1 MSVLHLLHAVV
12 VGGLLSGAAALVE
25 GALRGAERPAR
36 FVWLVAL
43 AGTVSAPWW
52 GPRLSSEVVTL
63 PAMTATALTATEAA
77 PAMAAPS
84 LVARVGGVLAT
95 PLPALPWLW
104 LTLGGVGVA
113 VVGAGLVRLE
123 RRAARWPR
131 TRIDGEEVSV
141 SRDFGPALVGLVH
154 PRTVVPRWAF
164 GLARRELELILR
176 HERAHRTAG
185 DGPTLA
191 LGLLTAAACPWNP
204 VVWWQFRRLRDAV
217 ELDCDRRLLRGGVSA
232 PAYARVLVL
241 VRLRAAAPGGA
252 TAALVESK
260 SSLERRLKTMRAF
273 PWTRRKVAL
282 SGAVALGLVAVA
294 CETPAPSQVEVET
307 EAAEAEIA
315 FEAQEQETAAG
326 ILLRRPVGQA
336 PDAPLIV
343 VDGVIMREAV
353 LADLAAYDI
362 ERIEVV
368 KGEAAREIYGE
379 RAANGVVNIT
389 TKEGRGGEVVELR
402 EIPVAEYEA
411 VEVPFGT
418 FPFGT
423 FRLHPAEEELHA
435 EERSATFTVTEVKAE
450 PRRGGN

>member
-12 VGGLLSGAAALVE
+12 VGGLLSGAAALIE

-36 FVWLVAL
+36 FVWLLAL

-63 PAMTATALTATEAA
+63 PAATSAAVPVMEAA
-77 PAMAAPS
+77 PAPAGPS
-84 LVARVGGVLAT
+84 VMARVGGLLAT
-95 PLPALPWLW
+95 PVPALPWLW
-104 LTLGGVGVA
+104 LALGGVGIA
-113 VVGAGLVRLE
+113 VVGGGLVRLE

-164 GLARRELELILR
+164 GLARRELGLILR
-176 HERAHRTAG
+176 HERAHRAAG

-191 LGLLTAAACPWNP
+191 AGLLTAAACPWNP

-307 EAAEAEIA
+307 AEAEAAEAELVL
-315 FEAQEQETAAG
+315 EARETAAG
-326 ILLRRPVGQA
+326 VLRRMPGGA
-336 PDAPLIV
+336 PEGPLIV
-343 VDGVIMREAV
+343 VDGVIMQEAV

-368 KGEAAREIYGE
+368 KGEAARKLYGE
-379 RAANGVVNIT
+379 RAAHGVVNIT
-389 TKEGRGGEVVELR
+389 TKEGQGGEVVEVR
-402 EIPVAEYEA
+402 EIPVAEYE
-411 VEVPFGT
+411 EVTVYGSSV
-418 FPFGT
+418 
-423 FRLHPAEEELHA
+423 RLHPLEEELQA
-435 EERSATFTVTEVKAE
+435 EERGGTFTVTEVKAE